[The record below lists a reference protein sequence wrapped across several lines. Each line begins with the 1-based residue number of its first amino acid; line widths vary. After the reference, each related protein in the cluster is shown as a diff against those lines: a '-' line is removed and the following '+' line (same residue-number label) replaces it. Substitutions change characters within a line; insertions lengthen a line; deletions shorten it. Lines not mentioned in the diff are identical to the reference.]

1 MALLNLGFFILL
13 IKITICVLPG
23 ALGIYLLVANEDS
36 KRDLRNTLCSKIF
49 GVRNA
54 IPYPSFKSTLLVIG
68 MLLLIF
74 CIATTWFILLRNYFI
89 SEEELKSQIS
99 YFLHYDYL
107 LATLFY

>member
-1 MALLNLGFFILL
+1 MALLNLGFVILL

-23 ALGIYLLVANEDS
+23 VLGIYLLVANEDS
-36 KRDLRNTLCSKIF
+36 KRDLRNKSCSKIF

-54 IPYPSFKSTLLVIG
+54 IPYPSFKRTMLIIG
-68 MLLLIF
+68 TLLLIF
-74 CIATTWFILLRNYFI
+74 SIAVTWFILLRNYFI

-99 YFLHYDYL
+99 YFLHFDYI